1 MPAQLLDGKTVAKL
15 ENEKTRQRIE
25 DLCHRGITPGLAT
38 VLVGQD
44 PASHTY
50 VASKRKTCKKLGIA
64 SYDYDLPAETS
75 QAALLELLARLN
87 GDFRVHGILVQLP
100 LPGHL
105 DERRIVAAVD
115 PAKDV
120 DGFHPENIG
129 LLSLG
134 RPRFVPCTTLGI
146 LCLLE
151 HAGLDVTGL
160 DAVVAGRSNIVGK
173 PTAMVLTAR
182 HATVTVCHTRT
193 RDLEGVVRRSG
204 LVVAAIG
211 RPGAIR
217 GDWIAPGAIV
227 IDVGT
232 NRVGEKLVGDVEFA
246 PAAERAAWITPV
258 PGGVGPMTIAMLM
271 RNTVSAAAGD
281 RG

>member
-1 MPAQLLDGKTVAKL
+1 
-15 ENEKTRQRIE
+15 
-25 DLCHRGITPGLAT
+25 
-38 VLVGQD
+38 
-44 PASHTY
+44 
-50 VASKRKTCKKLGIA
+50 
-64 SYDYDLPAETS
+64 
-75 QAALLELLARLN
+75 LLELLARLN

-100 LPGHL
+100 LPKHL

-151 HAGLDVTGL
+151 QAGLDVTGL
-160 DAVVAGRSNIVGK
+160 EAMVAGRSNIVGK
-173 PTAMVLTAR
+173 PTAMALTAC

-193 RDLEGVVRRSG
+193 RDLEAVVRRSA
-204 LVVAAIG
+204 LIVAAIG
-211 RPGAIR
+211 RPEAIR

-232 NRVGEKLVGDVEFA
+232 NRVDERLVGDVQFA

-271 RNTVSAAAGD
+271 RNTVSAATGE